1 MNQTTPNSSAYAGRF
16 GKVFDYIDAHLDED
30 LSVERLGQVANFSRY
45 HFHRQFSAYTGV
57 GVFQYV
63 QLMRLRRASYRLLS
77 RRKDRILD
85 IALDARFESPE
96 AFARAFKR
104 AFGQTPSAFRR
115 NPEWHAWHARF
126 AFLNFARSST
136 MDVRIVDFPETRI
149 AALEHLGPS
158 GHINEAVRVF
168 IDWRKQ
174 TGLSPV
180 QTSKTF
186 GIPYD
191 NPDTTPPEEFRFDVC
206 GEVDSPVPDNPQGVR
221 NKIIPAGRCAVVR
234 HSGSTDRIG
243 ETIYP
248 LFRDWLPGSGE
259 ELRDFPLFFH
269 YLSIYPE
276 TPQDEWET
284 DVYLPLK

>member
-1 MNQTTPNSSAYAGRF
+1 MSQPRSGSATYAERF
-16 GKVFDYIDAHLDED
+16 DRVFEYIEGHLDAE
-30 LSVERLGQVANFSRY
+30 LSLEHLSRVANFSKY

-57 GVFQYV
+57 GVFRYV
-63 QLMRLRRASYRLLS
+63 QLMRLRRASFRLLS
-77 RRKDRILD
+77 RRRDRILD

-115 NPEWHAWHARF
+115 NPQWHDWHSRF

-136 MDVRIVDFPETRI
+136 MDVKIVDFPETRI
-149 AALEHLGPS
+149 AALEHLGPA
-158 GHINEAVRVF
+158 GHINESVRVF
-168 IDWRKQ
+168 IDWRMQ

-180 QTSKTF
+180 QTCRTF
-186 GIPYD
+186 GIPYS

-221 NKIIPAGRCAVVR
+221 NKIIPSGRCAVVR
-234 HSGSTDRIG
+234 HSGSTDRID

-248 LFRDWLPGSGE
+248 LYRDWLPRSGE

-269 YLSIYPE
+269 YFSVYPE
-276 TPQDEWET
+276 TPQEEWET